1 MVGHGV
7 LCECLRDPG
16 VRLVQTIGRT
26 RIPRFSR
33 SLREVGPS
41 GPPHPKLRELLHQD
55 LWNFSAVDA
64 SLSGFDACFFC
75 LGVSAAKVSAEEY
88 ERVTYGITLAAAET
102 LARLNPKM
110 TFVYVSGAGTDSSE
124 QGRTMWARVKGK
136 TENALLRL
144 PFKGAY
150 MFRPGII
157 EPVHGAKS
165 KTRLY
170 RVFYGISKPVLPLLR
185 WLFPNYVLTTDELGL
200 AMLKV
205 ARTGAPKNILESRD
219 IRALLRH

>member
-1 MVGHGV
+1 
-7 LCECLRDPG
+7 
-16 VRLVQTIGRT
+16 
-26 RIPRFSR
+26 
-33 SLREVGPS
+33 
-41 GPPHPKLRELLHQD
+41 
-55 LWNFSAVDA
+55 
-64 SLSGFDACFFC
+64 
-75 LGVSAAKVSAEEY
+75 
-88 ERVTYGITLAAAET
+88 
-102 LARLNPKM
+102 
-110 TFVYVSGAGTDSSE
+110 
-124 QGRTMWARVKGK
+124 
-136 TENALLRL
+136 
-144 PFKGAY
+144 